1 MLEAA
6 LVGRGNGEFI
16 ATTHCGGGGGG
27 KADDMIK
34 GCQGGFGKSW
44 LEQEAR
50 WVMWGGDR
58 KVGKMT
64 GLAKRGF
71 LRNSSATPPCA
82 STLLSLRA
90 LVSLAFS
97 RRPTLVNSLPIL
109 NDVLSMILFVSDSP
123 DLATVVVQ

>member
-27 KADDMIK
+27 KADDMTK
-34 GCQGGFGKSW
+34 GCQGGFRKSW

-64 GLAKRGF
+64 GPAKGGF
-71 LRNSSATPPCA
+71 LYSSSATPPCA
-82 STLLSLRA
+82 STLLSLLA

-97 RRPTLVNSLPIL
+97 RRPTPVN
-109 NDVLSMILFVSDSP
+109 
-123 DLATVVVQ
+123 

>member
-44 LEQEAR
+44 LEQ
-50 WVMWGGDR
+50 
-58 KVGKMT
+58 
-64 GLAKRGF
+64 KRDG
-71 LRNSSATPPCA
+71 
-82 STLLSLRA
+82 
-90 LVSLAFS
+90 
-97 RRPTLVNSLPIL
+97 
-109 NDVLSMILFVSDSP
+109 
-123 DLATVVVQ
+123 